1 MLRQG
6 EYPRLPRHVDLSE
19 PATIERAADEEGE
32 HVAERGARASGCG
45 RGRRVARAELAH
57 SRLVSDVVPA
67 GAHGG
72 LLLGGLAS
80 VRAPRPRVERPRP
93 MRPGASAGRHDPAV
107 ERASWTVGGVMRG
120 PRAHLGVEDHG
131 LASRRNNRVV
141 ARAADGLVVAAAEG
155 TDHPHA
161 MTRRRG
167 PSKLPAKYV
176 RGTRVVWLVEAR
188 ASAQIRR
195 ERLERDERA
204 TVIDGGVATP
214 A

>member
-93 MRPGASAGRHDPAV
+93 MRPAASAGAPDPPVGSA
-107 ERASWTVGGVMRG
+107 RWAAWGGVRRGRG
-120 PRAHLGVEDHG
+120 P
-131 LASRRNNRVV
+131 
-141 ARAADGLVVAAAEG
+141 
-155 TDHPHA
+155 
-161 MTRRRG
+161 
-167 PSKLPAKYV
+167 
-176 RGTRVVWLVEAR
+176 
-188 ASAQIRR
+188 
-195 ERLERDERA
+195 
-204 TVIDGGVATP
+204 
-214 A
+214 